1 MNETLL
7 SQRLAARAEPAAAP
21 PGSGLVL
28 GLPYRRMVILLWSI
42 TLAIIAIGV
51 ARESYIYAL
60 GVRTSLGSM
69 DMLGLDGETG
79 LGDWWGTIQFA
90 LGAVLLALNAKAE
103 PDSRWRLHWTAL
115 AALFVYFSID
125 ESVSLHERLI
135 NVLAPF
141 HFTGFLRYS
150 WIIPYGIACV
160 VIGLIYLPFVRA
172 LPQGYRFRV
181 ILSGLLFLAA
191 AIGVESIEGYCH
203 TYALHAC
210 RMTSVVFEEGGEM
223 IALTIFLVT
232 LFGLLRARQSTVT
245 FALK

>member
-1 MNETLL
+1 VNETLL
-7 SQRLAARAEPAAAP
+7 SRRLAARAEPAP
-21 PGSGLVL
+21 VQESRLVL
-28 GLPYRRMVILLWSI
+28 RLDCRRIAILLWSV
-42 TLAIIAIGV
+42 TFAIIAIGV
-51 ARESYIYAL
+51 GREAYIHGYDLSAKAWN
-60 GVRTSLGSM
+60 V
-69 DMLGLDGETG
+69 LGLDSESG

-90 LGAVLLALNAKAE
+90 LAAVLLGLNAKAE
-103 PDSRWRLHWTAL
+103 PDPRWRFHWAAL

-125 ESVSLHERLI
+125 ESVALHERLI

-160 VIGLIYLPFVRA
+160 IIGLLYLPFVRA
-172 LPQGYRFRV
+172 LPQGFRFRV

-203 TYALHAC
+203 TYAMRAC
-210 RMTSVVFEEGGEM
+210 RVTSIIFEEGGEM

-232 LFGLLRARQSTVT
+232 LFGLLRARQRAVT
-245 FALK
+245 FKLG